1 MPDILSAGELANLR
15 EDLGAMLPDRCVI
28 IRTTEA
34 DDAYG
39 GQTRSDAIV
48 GSDIPILLAATRG
61 RIQTGLS
68 YSQLSGGSKLFQEA
82 DYQLTFPQ
90 ATNILIGDLVTVTT
104 QNNMQL
110 RITAVVTGESREVV
124 KQAGGEEIRG
134 D

>member
-48 GSDIPILLAATRG
+48 GSDIPM
-61 RIQTGLS
+61 
-68 YSQLSGGSKLFQEA
+68 
-82 DYQLTFPQ
+82 
-90 ATNILIGDLVTVTT
+90 TVTT

-110 RITAVVTGESREVV
+110 RITAVVTGESLEVV